1 MPILF
6 KYLNADGSFD
16 LSAAVH
22 ERCANYIGKPSFK
35 RAIDFIDEIEDITR
49 IHNPEA
55 AAIAYAYAA
64 SIARSAT

>member
-1 MPILF
+1 MPVLF

-16 LSAAVH
+16 LSAALY
-22 ERCANYIGKPSFK
+22 ERCSAYIGKPTFK
-35 RAIDFIDEIEDITR
+35 RAIDFIDEMEELTP

-55 AAIAYAYAA
+55 AAIAYACAA